1 MKTIEQVENYWK
13 NPDKRNDPRDYLK
26 GEERTAYLVGVIKKI
41 ATQSDSILEI
51 GCNVGRNLAGLY
63 DAGFKDVAG
72 IEINKSAVDILRRKF
87 RRLDSCPVFIGP
99 VESLIGGIKSGDIIY
114 TMAVLEHIHPD
125 VEKVVFSEMVRV
137 AKKFIVIIEDET
149 FTSSRHFP
157 RDYKKIFTTLGCRE
171 TSAEKCTGI
180 KGLGSGYVCRVFEVM
195 G

>member
-1 MKTIEQVENYWK
+1 MKSKNEIENYWK

-26 GEERTAYLVGVIKKI
+26 GEERTAHLVGVIKKI
-41 ATQSDSILEI
+41 AAPSDSILEI
-51 GCNVGRNLAGLY
+51 GCNVGRNLAGLKA
-63 DAGFKDVAG
+63 AGYTALFG
-72 IEINKSAVDILRRKF
+72 IEINKNAVNILRKKHPE
-87 RRLDSCPVFIGP
+87 LSTNLIYCNS
-99 VESLIGGIKSGDIIY
+99 VEDVIKKLNTIDIIY

-125 VEKVVFSEMVRV
+125 VEKLVFAEMVRV

-149 FTSSRHFP
+149 FKSSRHFP

-180 KGLGSGYVCRVFEVM
+180 KGLGSGYVCRVFEVR